1 MERLT
6 RREAADELR
15 EEAASYRRL
24 AKRARTTGGSSALI
38 KVAGQFDDV
47 ARCIGPKFRS
57 AEQAGEHMTE
67 REKVE
72 QAELDRYGI
81 QRIPADVYLWGGYR
95 YSNAR
100 DALAAA
106 KRNAK

>member
-1 MERLT
+1 MNERDK
-6 RREAADELR
+6 A
-15 EEAASYRRL
+15 
-24 AKRARTTGGSSALI
+24 
-38 KVAGQFDDV
+38 
-47 ARCIGPKFRS
+47 
-57 AEQAGEHMTE
+57 
-67 REKVE
+67 E

-81 QRIPADVYLWGGYR
+81 QRVPADTFLWGGYR

>member
-1 MERLT
+1 MN
-6 RREAADELR
+6 
-15 EEAASYRRL
+15 
-24 AKRARTTGGSSALI
+24 
-38 KVAGQFDDV
+38 
-47 ARCIGPKFRS
+47 
-57 AEQAGEHMTE
+57 E

-81 QRIPADVYLWGGYR
+81 QRVPTDTFLWGGYR

-106 KRNAK
+106 RRNAK

>member
-1 MERLT
+1 MNER
-6 RREAADELR
+6 D
-15 EEAASYRRL
+15 
-24 AKRARTTGGSSALI
+24 
-38 KVAGQFDDV
+38 
-47 ARCIGPKFRS
+47 
-57 AEQAGEHMTE
+57 
-67 REKVE
+67 KVE

-81 QRIPADVYLWGGYR
+81 QRVPADNFLWGGYR

>member
-1 MERLT
+1 MN
-6 RREAADELR
+6 
-15 EEAASYRRL
+15 
-24 AKRARTTGGSSALI
+24 
-38 KVAGQFDDV
+38 
-47 ARCIGPKFRS
+47 
-57 AEQAGEHMTE
+57 E

-81 QRIPADVYLWGGYR
+81 QRVPTDTFHWGGYR